1 MFVCQTPAKTTAHVV
16 VLEQDL
22 FANVKMAFKEKRVQ
36 VIKPEGFAL
45 VLESQKL
52 LFLICPE
59 DCICSET
66 RES

>member
-36 VIKPEGFAL
+36 VLFVSEGIAL

-52 LFLICPE
+52 
-59 DCICSET
+59 
-66 RES
+66 